1 MSLSRGAVAD
11 SPRPGSLPSQDGED
25 AVRLAVRLAV
35 RRWLQLA
42 GSALLV
48 GITIP
53 ALVLLLERGGTF
65 CGAIRRLT

>member
-1 MSLSRGAVAD
+1 MSLRRGAVAD
-11 SPRPGSLPSQDGED
+11 SPRPSSLPSQDGED
-25 AVRLAVRLAV
+25 AVRLAV